1 MKNILITGGLG
12 YIGLVLTKQLLDAG
26 HRVTTI
32 DAMLHGGPMP
42 YTHKSS
48 FESRFF
54 FIRGDLRRYQDIV
67 AVMTRAKPDAVV
79 HLAALVGYP
88 MCRRVGAEVAHRYN
102 VEGTENVFEA
112 ANYHGIDR
120 FIFASTYSIYGQAN
134 SVYGQAEGGD
144 LVTEMSPL
152 NPQSIYAETKI
163 AAEKYLWKKI
173 LDCSTCAPIIL
184 RFATLYGLSPR
195 MRFDL
200 IINQFLLQAYTAR
213 KLMIYEPDF
222 RRSFLHVQDAA
233 RAIRLAIDAPL
244 ETVAGEV
251 FNVGNEGGNL
261 TKQEVVSLVCSLI
274 DDVEVEYREL
284 SVEGDMRDIGV
295 SYEKIRRELIF
306 YPEVSLVDGMNEV
319 LAVLESRAIPDP
331 TSERYK
337 NNKALLER
345 V

>member
-1 MKNILITGGLG
+1 MTNILITGGLG

-26 HRVTTI
+26 YRVATI
-32 DAMLHGGPMP
+32 DSMLHGGPTP
-42 YTHKSS
+42 YPH
-48 FESRFF
+48 ESVLFV
-54 FIRGDLRRYQDIV
+54 RGDVRRYEEIDQLMGRV
-67 AVMTRAKPDAVV
+67 KPDVVV

-88 MCRRVGAEVAHRYN
+88 MCRRVGVGVANEYN
-102 VEGTENVFEA
+102 VFGTDNVFEA
-112 ANYHGIDR
+112 ANYHSVDR
-120 FIFASTYSIYGQAN
+120 FIFASTYS
-134 SVYGQAEGGD
+134 VYGQNKSGD
-144 LVTEMSPL
+144 LVTETSPL
-152 NPQSIYAETKI
+152 DPQSIYARTKI
-163 AAEKYLWKKI
+163 QSEKFL
-173 LDCSTCAPIIL
+173 LGMRRTGPLCAPVIL

-200 IINQFLLQAYTAR
+200 IINQFLMQAHLDR

-233 RAIRLAIDAPL
+233 RAICLAIEAPL
-244 ETVAGEV
+244 ETVGGEV
-251 FNVGNEGGNL
+251 FNVGGEGGNL
-261 TKQEVVSLVCSLI
+261 TKREVVSLVCSLI

>member
-26 HRVTTI
+26 YRVATI
-32 DAMLHGGPMP
+32 DSMLHGGPMP

-88 MCRRVGAEVAHRYN
+88 MCRRVGGGVSHRYN

-112 ANYHGIDR
+112 ANHYGAKR
-120 FIFASTYSIYGQAN
+120 FVFASTYS
-134 SVYGQAEGGD
+134 VYGKYTGSD

-173 LDCSTCAPIIL
+173 LECSACAPVIL

-200 IINQFLLQAYTAR
+200 IINQFLMQAHLDR

-233 RAIRLAIDAPL
+233 RAICLAIEAPL
-244 ETVAGEV
+244 ETVGGEV
-251 FNVGNEGGNL
+251 FNVGGEGGNL
-261 TKQEVVSLVCSLI
+261 TKREVVSLVCSLI
-274 DDVEVEYREL
+274 DDVEIEYREL
-284 SVEGDMRDIGV
+284 SVDGDMRDIGV
-295 SYEKIRRELIF
+295 SYEKIRRALAF
-306 YPEVSLVDGMNEV
+306 YPEVSFIDGMKEV
-319 LAVLESRAIPDP
+319 LEALESGAIPDP
-331 TSERYK
+331 TGDRYK

-345 V
+345 CNG